1 MMMPDDLCIPALRA
15 RLRIDYPAYLP
26 RFQRERGPAQQ
37 CNHQYSGGSA
47 ICGHRLVLAS
57 GAADVKGIHQ
67 QLCNVGGGVD
77 RRHHSLRDWVKGWLT
92 RVCHVPWAD
101 IEQHVPEFDVTAKV
115 HISVERRVSPSSEYD
130 KNTAA
135 G

>member
-1 MMMPDDLCIPALRA
+1 MARNRA
-15 RLRIDYPAYLP
+15 
-26 RFQRERGPAQQ
+26 
-37 CNHQYSGGSA
+37 
-47 ICGHRLVLAS
+47 AS

-101 IEQHVPEFDVTAKV
+101 TEQHVAEW
-115 HISVERRVSPSSEYD
+115 D
-130 KNTAA
+130 KDGSKLTMMGAENKFAVAFRTLMATKPA
-135 G
+135 